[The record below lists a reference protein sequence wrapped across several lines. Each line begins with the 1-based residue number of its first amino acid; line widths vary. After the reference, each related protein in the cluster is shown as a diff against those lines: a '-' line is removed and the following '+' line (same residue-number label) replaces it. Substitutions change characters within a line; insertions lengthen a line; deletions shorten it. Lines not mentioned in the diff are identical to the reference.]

1 MNGGSNG
8 GSVNNNNNHSQSVHN
23 TNGSSGGGHVTFPSF
38 RVTSPDTAQSVIKHD
53 ADTIQIQSAG
63 EGEAVRASEEEQSVQ
78 HHNNNNN
85 STKLQAAPPPPRP
98 SELYICGQEA
108 GAGAGRGGSVYDYSF
123 MSSCSLPSDHT
134 ASVSTPS
141 PGAGC
146 GGVTMRRSR
155 AVINHA
161 PESGRLLNSA
171 LARHFRRLHTGRSG
185 NTPAETPGAGAGAGA
200 ALSDNLYLYLR
211 DVFQQLD
218 PGHTGAVSRQD
229 FAALCEVLGI
239 DSAPAPSA
247 AQGGGG
253 GGLQWLASYHP
264 RPGTPAS
271 PIR

>member
-8 GSVNNNNNHSQSVHN
+8 GSVNNNNHSESVHN
-23 TNGSSGGGHVTFPSF
+23 SNSSTGGGHVTFPSF
-38 RVTSPDTAQSVIKHD
+38 RVRSPDTAQLQQAGHKPVIKHD
-53 ADTIQIQSAG
+53 ADKIQSAG
-63 EGEAVRASEEEQSVQ
+63 EGEAVRVSEEEQSVQ
-78 HHNNNNN
+78 HHHHHNNNN
-85 STKLQAAPPPPRP
+85 TKLQAAPPPPRP

-141 PGAGC
+141 PGAAP
-146 GGVTMRRSR
+146 GVTMRRSR
-155 AVINHA
+155 AVINNA
-161 PESGRLLNSA
+161 TESGRLLNSA

-185 NTPAETPGAGAGAGA
+185 NTEAETPGAGA

-218 PGHTGAVSRQD
+218 PAHTGAVSRQD

-239 DSAPAPSA
+239 DSAPAPST